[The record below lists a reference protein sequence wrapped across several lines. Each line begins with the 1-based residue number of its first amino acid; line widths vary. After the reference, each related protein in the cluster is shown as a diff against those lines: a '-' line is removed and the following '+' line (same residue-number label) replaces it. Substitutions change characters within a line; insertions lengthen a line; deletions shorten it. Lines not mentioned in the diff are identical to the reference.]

1 MSVRVLVGDLFAS
14 EMQTWV
20 NTVNCVGVMGRGV
33 AKGFKERFPDMFAD
47 YKARCDR
54 LEVQLG
60 RPYLYRRMMEPWVLN
75 FPTKDHWRSVSTLAD
90 IERGLD
96 HLAAHLAEW
105 QVTSL
110 AVPPLGCGNG
120 QLDWQVVGPVLYE
133 RLGALGIPV
142 ELYAPHGTPAEQID
156 IAFLTGE
163 AADRALLR
171 GRATG
176 RSVEP
181 GAFALVELLARFERE
196 RYREPVGRVMFQ
208 KMVYFATE
216 RGVPTGLTFE
226 KASYGPFSPEL
237 KRLAATLINNGLI
250 EERRDGRRFE
260 IRVGPAY
267 EAARAT
273 YAADLDPLDDLLD
286 DVNDLL
292 VRIRHGRRP
301 PEIDATV
308 HFAAHRLVPEHAT
321 EEDVVDAVETW
332 KARRKPAL
340 DPTDIRRAVRGLNL
354 LGWIDAE
361 ISPTLV
367 PDALGDA

>member
-33 AKGFKERFPDMFAD
+33 AKGFKDRFPDMFAD

-54 LEVQLG
+54 GEVRLG
-60 RPYLYRRMMEPWVLN
+60 RPYLHRRMMEPWVLN

-96 HLAAHLAEW
+96 HLAAHLATWEI
-105 QVTSL
+105 TSL

-120 QLDWQVVGPVLYE
+120 QLDWQVVGPVLFE

-142 ELYAPHGTPAEQID
+142 ELYAPHGTPAEQMTLS
-156 IAFLTGE
+156 FLTGE
-163 AADRALLR
+163 AADRALIR
-171 GRATG
+171 GRSTG
-176 RSVEP
+176 QEVTP

-196 RYREPVGRVMFQ
+196 RYRERVGRTMFQ

-226 KASYGPFSPEL
+226 KGSYGPFSASL
-237 KRLAATLINNGLI
+237 KKLAATLINNGLI
-250 EERRDGRRFE
+250 EEERRGRGFE
-260 IRVGPAY
+260 VRVGPAY
-267 EAARAT
+267 ETARDT
-273 YAADLDPLDDLLD
+273 YAADLVPLDGALD
-286 DVNDLL
+286 EVNDLL
-292 VRIRHGRRP
+292 ARIRHGRRP

-308 HFAAHRLVPEHAT
+308 HFAAHRLVPEDAT
-321 EEDVVDAVETW
+321 EEDVVGAVEAW
-332 KARRKPAL
+332 KARRDPPL
-340 DPTDIRRAVRGLNL
+340 DPGDIRRAVRGLNL

-361 ISPTLV
+361 ITPALV
-367 PDALGDA
+367 QDVLDEA